1 MAETTAGK
9 IARDATG
16 KVQEIG
22 AKAKTSAEQA
32 AGQLSD
38 VAGELYDHAKSAA
51 QETADVVKRH
61 AAPMDDIFRKTI
73 EESPYTAVFLALAF
87 GWLVGHIGAT
97 RR

>member
-1 MAETTAGK
+1 MADTSAGK
-9 IARDATG
+9 IARDAG
-16 KVQEIG
+16 NKVQEIG
-22 AKAKTSAEQA
+22 AKTMTNAEEVG
-32 AGQLSD
+32 GQIAD

-51 QETADVVKRH
+51 QETVDAVRKH